1 MLTKQKQRL
10 RCVPHPSSCSRLA
23 AITRAVPS
31 VAHPELLRMCVDTN
45 CLVTQAKKIEDK
57 TFGMKNKNKS
67 KQVQQQIA
75 MMKKTAGVDSGQRV
89 KLLQN

>member
-1 MLTKQKQRL
+1 
-10 RCVPHPSSCSRLA
+10 
-23 AITRAVPS
+23 
-31 VAHPELLRMCVDTN
+31 MCVDTN